1 MAPLVSFR
9 DGHVSERDAKDTNEM
24 FDPARGGAIACLLMS
39 EPSSTPSGPRLPW
52 HVIYY
57 LLAAFNILTVS
68 ASLYLNLRI
77 TDMYVNAVASNH
89 DWAQLL
95 ADATALEDL
104 TGIINATGNDIFESG
119 DPEGEMQRLER
130 ALAGARERL
139 QALGNDLLAT
149 LSAEQAPVVL
159 GQLKEVER
167 HIDLMTE
174 QARDV
179 LRLYRAGQRDEA
191 ARRMAAMDREYARLL
206 GELRV
211 LRVRF
216 AEARAPRPVAV
227 LDPATG
233 ARTPETARWERFQ
246 RQTQTA
252 AELQRWEFLLGVL
265 IVLMVAAAVAYGRK
279 IAAFMKQDAA
289 DKARYIEELREAR
302 EGLEKRV
309 SERTQELR
317 ASEERLRRAAEDWRQ
332 TFEAI
337 ESPVLLTDRAGR
349 VLRANPAAAA
359 EAATA
364 PAELIGRPVDE
375 RAGEPWTT
383 AASLVPGLSDGAGVS
398 AQVRDG
404 RTGRVWDVS
413 ANPIGAAGTVDARA
427 VVVARDVTRTV
438 ELQEAV
444 RREEKL
450 AAMGSLVAGV
460 AHEVRNPLFG
470 IAGTMDVL
478 EARFADN
485 EPFQKYLTVIRRD
498 VGRLQALMRDLLEF
512 GKPGVLERSS
522 VALEAILQ
530 EAVRACEPLAAD
542 LLVRQDVPMGLP
554 AVYADRQR
562 VVQVFQNLV
571 QNAIQHSPPGTR
583 VSIAAGSAPEGR
595 AVWCTVR
602 DAGPGFAPE
611 DLRRLFEPFYTR
623 RQGGTGLGL
632 SIAQRIVEQHGGRIE
647 AHNHPDG
654 GAVVTVT
661 LPAAA

>member
-1 MAPLVSFR
+1 MSATTSPS
-9 DGHVSERDAKDTNEM
+9 
-24 FDPARGGAIACLLMS
+24 GA
-39 EPSSTPSGPRLPW
+39 GPRLPW

-57 LLAAFNILTVS
+57 VLAVFNVLTVS
-68 ASLYLNLRI
+68 AALYLNLRI

-104 TGIINATGNDIFESG
+104 TGIVNSAGNDIFESG
-119 DPEGEMQRLER
+119 DPDAETQRLER
-130 ALAGARERL
+130 ALAGAQERL
-139 QALGNDLLAT
+139 KALGNDLLAT
-149 LSAEQAPVVL
+149 LTPEQAPVVL
-159 GQLKEVER
+159 GQLQEVER
-167 HIDLMTE
+167 RIVLMAE
-174 QARDV
+174 QARGV
-179 LRLYRAGQRDEA
+179 LGLYRQGRRDEA
-191 ARRMAAMDREYARLL
+191 ARRMAGMDREYGRLL
-206 GELRV
+206 GALRE

-233 ARTPETARWERFQ
+233 ARTPESARWERFQ

-252 AELQRWEFLLGVL
+252 ATMQRAEFVLGVL

-317 ASEERLRRAAEDWRQ
+317 ASEELLRRAAEEWRQ

-337 ESPVLLTDRAGR
+337 ESPVLLTDREGR

-359 EAATA
+359 EAGTS
-364 PAELIGRPVDE
+364 PGELVGGAVDARE
-375 RAGEPWTT
+375 GEPWT
-383 AASLVPGLSDGAGVS
+383 AAAALVPRLTNGSGVS
-398 AQVRDG
+398 AQVTDPRN
-404 RTGRVWDVS
+404 GRVWDVS
-413 ANPIGAAGTVDARA
+413 ANTVGEAGAVDARA

-444 RREEKL
+444 RREETL

-478 EARFADN
+478 EARFADQ
-485 EPFQKYLTVIRRD
+485 EGFQKYLTVIRRD
-498 VGRLQALMRDLLEF
+498 VRRLQALMRDLLEF
-512 GKPGVLERSS
+512 GKPGVLERAP
-522 VALEAILQ
+522 VALDAILQ
-530 EAVRACEPLAAD
+530 EAVRACEPVAAD
-542 LLVRQDVPMGLP
+542 LP
-554 AVYADRQR
+554 ALHADRQR
-562 VVQVFQNLV
+562 VIQVFQNLV
-571 QNAIQHSPPGTR
+571 QNAIEHSPPGTR
-583 VSIAAGSAPEGR
+583 VSIAAGAAAEGR
-595 AVWCTVR
+595 AVWCAVR

-611 DLRRLFEPFYTR
+611 DLRRLFEPFYSR
-623 RQGGTGLGL
+623 RLGGTGLGL

-647 AHNHPDG
+647 AHNHPEG

>member
-1 MAPLVSFR
+1 MPESPP
-9 DGHVSERDAKDTNEM
+9 N
-24 FDPARGGAIACLLMS
+24 
-39 EPSSTPSGPRLPW
+39 PSGPRLPW
-52 HVIYY
+52 HVVYY

-104 TGIINATGNDIFESG
+104 SGTINSAGNEIFESG
-119 DPEGEMQRLER
+119 DPDGEARRLER
-130 ALAGARERL
+130 ALAGSRERVK
-139 QALGNDLLAT
+139 ALSNDLLAT
-149 LSAEQAPVVL
+149 LTPEQVPGVL
-159 GQLKEVER
+159 GQLQEVER
-167 HIDLMTE
+167 RTGLMSDR
-174 QARDV
+174 AREV
-179 LRLYRAGQRDEA
+179 LSLYRQGRRDEA
-191 ARRMAAMDREYARLL
+191 ARRMASMDREYGRLL
-206 GELRV
+206 TALRD

-227 LDPATG
+227 VDPATREHMP
-233 ARTPETARWERFQ
+233 ATARWERFQ

-252 AELQRWEFLLGVL
+252 AELQRWEILLGVL
-265 IVLMVAAAVAYGRK
+265 IVLMVAAAVVYGRK
-279 IAAFMKQDAA
+279 TAAFMKQDAA

-302 EGLEKRV
+302 EGLERRV

-317 ASEERLRRAAEDWRQ
+317 ASETMLRRAAEDWRQ

-337 ESPVLLTDRAGR
+337 ESPVLLTDRSGR

-359 EAATA
+359 EASAY
-364 PAELIGRPVDE
+364 PAELVGRPVDE
-375 RAGEPWTT
+375 WPGEPWT
-383 AASLVPGLSDGAGVS
+383 AAGALVPGLATGAGAS
-398 AQVRDG
+398 TQVRDA
-404 RTGRVWDVS
+404 RSGRVWDVS
-413 ANPIGAAGTVDARA
+413 ANPIGTADGADARA
-427 VVVARDVTRTV
+427 VVVARDITRTV

-470 IAGTMDVL
+470 IAGTVDVL

-485 EPFQKYLTVIRRD
+485 EAFQKYLTVIRRD

-512 GKPGVLERSS
+512 GKPGDLERTS
-522 VALEAILQ
+522 VGLETVLQ

-542 LLVRQDVPMGLP
+542 LLVRQDVPTGLP
-554 AVYADRQR
+554 AIYADRQR

-583 VSIAAGSAPEGR
+583 VSIEAGPAPEGR
-595 AVWCTVR
+595 AVWCAVR

-647 AHNHPDG
+647 AGNHPEG

>member
-1 MAPLVSFR
+1 MPES
-9 DGHVSERDAKDTNEM
+9 
-24 FDPARGGAIACLLMS
+24 PAA
-39 EPSSTPSGPRLPW
+39 PSGPRLPW
-52 HVIYY
+52 HVVYY

-68 ASLYLNLRI
+68 ASLSLNLRI

-104 TGIINATGNDIFESG
+104 TGVINSAGNDIFESG
-119 DPEGEMQRLER
+119 DPDAEARRLER
-130 ALAGARERL
+130 ALAGSRERVK
-139 QALGNDLLAT
+139 ALSNDLLAT
-149 LSAEQAPVVL
+149 LAPEQAPGVL
-159 GQLKEVER
+159 SQLEEVER
-167 HIDLMTE
+167 RTDLMTD
-174 QARDV
+174 QAREV
-179 LRLYRAGQRDEA
+179 LSLYRQGHRDQA
-191 ARRMAAMDREYARLL
+191 ARRMASMDREYGRLL
-206 GELRV
+206 AALRE

-227 LDPATG
+227 RDPAT
-233 ARTPETARWERFQ
+233 REHLQETARWERFQ

-265 IVLMVAAAVAYGRK
+265 IVLMVAAAVVYGRK
-279 IAAFMKQDAA
+279 TAAFMKQDAA

-317 ASEERLRRAAEDWRQ
+317 ASEEMLRRAAEDWRL

-337 ESPVLLTDRAGR
+337 QSPVLLTDRAGR

-359 EAATA
+359 EASAHA
-364 PAELIGRPVDE
+364 GELVGQPVDA
-375 RAGEPWTT
+375 RPGEPWT
-383 AASLVPGLSDGAGVS
+383 AAAALVPGLDGGTGVS
-398 AQVRDG
+398 AQVRDA
-404 RTGRVWDVS
+404 RNGRVWDVS
-413 ANPIGAAGTVDARA
+413 ANPIGMADSAEARA

-470 IAGTMDVL
+470 IAGTVDVL

-485 EPFQKYLTVIRRD
+485 EAFEKYLTVIRRD

-512 GKPGVLERSS
+512 GKPGDLERSS
-522 VALEAILQ
+522 VALETILQ
-530 EAVRACEPLAAD
+530 DAVRACEPLAAD
-542 LLVRQDVPMGLP
+542 LLVRQHVPTGLP
-554 AVYADRQR
+554 AVYADRTR

-571 QNAIQHSPPGTR
+571 QNAIQHSPPGSR
-583 VSIAAGSAPEGR
+583 VSIEAGSAPEGR
-595 AVWCTVR
+595 AVWCAVR

-647 AHNHPDG
+647 ANNHPEG

>member
-1 MAPLVSFR
+1 MS
-9 DGHVSERDAKDTNEM
+9 
-24 FDPARGGAIACLLMS
+24 DP
-39 EPSSTPSGPRLPW
+39 TPTPAGPRLPW

-57 LLAAFNILTVS
+57 LLAAFNVLTVS
-68 ASLYLNLRI
+68 AALYLNLRI

-104 TGIINATGNDIFESG
+104 TGIINSAGNDIFESG
-119 DPEGEMQRLER
+119 NPDAEAQRLER
-130 ALAGARERL
+130 ALAGSQERL
-139 QALGNDLLAT
+139 KALGNDLLAT
-149 LSAEQAPVVL
+149 LTTEQAPAVL
-159 GQLKEVER
+159 GQLEEVKQR
-167 HIDLMTE
+167 IGLMTD
-174 QARDV
+174 QAREV
-179 LRLYRAGQRDEA
+179 LALYRQGKRDEA
-191 ARRMAAMDREYARLL
+191 ARRMAAMDREYGRLL
-206 GELRV
+206 AALRE

-227 LDPATG
+227 PDPATG
-233 ARTPETARWERFQ
+233 TLAPETARWERFQ

-252 AELQRWEFLLGVL
+252 AELQRSEFVLGVL
-265 IVLMVAAAVAYGRK
+265 IVLMVAAAVIYGRK
-279 IAAFMKQDAA
+279 IAASMTQDAA

-317 ASEERLRRAAEDWRQ
+317 ASEEMLGRAAEDWRQ

-337 ESPVLLTDRAGR
+337 ESPVLLTDRSGR

-359 EAATA
+359 EAGGA
-364 PAELIGRPVDE
+364 PAELIGRAVDD

-383 AASLVPGLSDGAGVS
+383 AASLVPGLGDGAGVA
-398 AQVRDG
+398 AQVRDA
-404 RTGRVWDVS
+404 RNGRVWDVS
-413 ANPIGAAGTVDARA
+413 ANPIGSAGTVDARA

-470 IAGTMDVL
+470 IAGTVDVL

-485 EPFQKYLTVIRRD
+485 ESFQKYLTVIRRD

-512 GKPGVLERSS
+512 GKPGTLER
-522 VALEAILQ
+522 APIPIEAILQ
-530 EAVRACEPLAAD
+530 EAVRACEPVAAD
-542 LLVRQDVPMGLP
+542 LLVRQDVPTGLP
-554 AVYADRQR
+554 DVYADRQR

-583 VSIAAGSAPEGR
+583 VSIAAGTAPEGR
-595 AVWCTVR
+595 NVWCAVR

-632 SIAQRIVEQHGGRIE
+632 SIAQRIVEQHGGRID
-647 AHNHPDG
+647 AQNHPDG

>member
-1 MAPLVSFR
+1 MPES
-9 DGHVSERDAKDTNEM
+9 
-24 FDPARGGAIACLLMS
+24 PA
-39 EPSSTPSGPRLPW
+39 TPSGPRLPW
-52 HVIYY
+52 HVVYY

-68 ASLYLNLRI
+68 GSLYLNLRI

-104 TGIINATGNDIFESG
+104 TGVINSAGNDIFESG
-119 DPEGEMQRLER
+119 DPDAEAQRLER
-130 ALAGARERL
+130 ALVGSRERVK
-139 QALGNDLLAT
+139 ALSNDLLAT
-149 LSAEQAPVVL
+149 LSADQAPGVL
-159 GQLKEVER
+159 HQLQEVER
-167 HIDLMTE
+167 RTDVMTDK
-174 QARDV
+174 AREV
-179 LRLYRAGQRDEA
+179 LALYRGGRRDEA
-191 ARRMAAMDREYARLL
+191 ARRMASMDREYGRLL
-206 GELRV
+206 GALRE

-227 LDPATG
+227 VDPET
-233 ARTPETARWERFQ
+233 REHMPETARWERFQ

-252 AELQRWEFLLGVL
+252 AELQRWEILLGVL
-265 IVLMVAAAVAYGRK
+265 IVLMVAAAVVYGRQTA
-279 IAAFMKQDAA
+279 IFMKRDAA
-289 DKARYIEELREAR
+289 DKARYIEDLREAR

-317 ASEERLRRAAEDWRQ
+317 ASEEMLRRAAEDWRQ

-359 EAATA
+359 EASSM
-364 PAELIGRPVDE
+364 PAELVGRPVDTQP
-375 RAGEPWTT
+375 GEPWTA
-383 AASLVPGLSDGAGVS
+383 AASLVPTLGAGAGVS
-398 AQVRDG
+398 TQVRDA
-404 RTGRVWDVS
+404 RSGRVWDVS
-413 ANPIGAAGTVDARA
+413 ANPIGMADTVDARA
-427 VVVARDVTRTV
+427 VVVARDITRTV

-450 AAMGSLVAGV
+450 SAMGSLVAGV

-470 IAGTMDVL
+470 IAGTVDVL
-478 EARFADN
+478 EARFAEN
-485 EPFQKYLTVIRRD
+485 EAFQKYLTVIRRD
-498 VGRLQALMRDLLEF
+498 VGRLQSLMRDLLEF
-512 GKPGVLERSS
+512 GKPGDLERSS
-522 VALEAILQ
+522 VALETVLQ

-542 LLVRQDVPMGLP
+542 LLVRQDVPTGLP
-554 AVYADRQR
+554 ALYADRQR

-583 VSIAAGSAPEGR
+583 VSIAAGPAPEGR
-595 AVWCTVR
+595 AVWCAVR

-647 AHNHPDG
+647 AGNHPEG

>member
-1 MAPLVSFR
+1 MAS
-9 DGHVSERDAKDTNEM
+9 
-24 FDPARGGAIACLLMS
+24 
-39 EPSSTPSGPRLPW
+39 
-52 HVIYY
+52 
-57 LLAAFNILTVS
+57 
-68 ASLYLNLRI
+68 
-77 TDMYVNAVASNH
+77 
-89 DWAQLL
+89 
-95 ADATALEDL
+95 
-104 TGIINATGNDIFESG
+104 
-119 DPEGEMQRLER
+119 
-130 ALAGARERL
+130 
-139 QALGNDLLAT
+139 
-149 LSAEQAPVVL
+149 
-159 GQLKEVER
+159 
-167 HIDLMTE
+167 
-174 QARDV
+174 
-179 LRLYRAGQRDEA
+179 
-191 ARRMAAMDREYARLL
+191 MDREYGRLL
-206 GELRV
+206 TALRE

-227 LDPATG
+227 LDLAT
-233 ARTPETARWERFQ
+233 REHLQETARWERFQ

-252 AELQRWEFLLGVL
+252 AEMQRWEFLLGVL
-265 IVLMVAAAVAYGRK
+265 IVLMVAAAVVYGRK
-279 IAAFMKQDAA
+279 TAAFMKQDAA

-317 ASEERLRRAAEDWRQ
+317 ASEEMLRRAAEDWRQ

-337 ESPVLLTDRAGR
+337 QSPVLLTDRAGR
-349 VLRANPAAAA
+349 VLRANPAAAE
-359 EAATA
+359 EASAY
-364 PAELIGRPVDE
+364 PAELIGKPVDA
-375 RAGEPWTT
+375 RPGEPWT
-383 AASLVPGLSDGAGVS
+383 AAATLVPGLDGGTGVS
-398 AQVRDG
+398 AQVRDA
-404 RTGRVWDVS
+404 RNGRVWDVS
-413 ANPIGAAGTVDARA
+413 ANPIGMADSAEARV

-470 IAGTMDVL
+470 IAGTVDVL

-485 EPFQKYLTVIRRD
+485 EAFQRYLTVIRRD

-512 GKPGVLERSS
+512 GKPGDLERTS
-522 VALEAILQ
+522 VALEMILQ
-530 EAVRACEPLAAD
+530 DAVRACEPLAAD
-542 LLVRQDVPMGLP
+542 LLVRQDVPTGLP

-571 QNAIQHSPPGTR
+571 QNAIQHSPPGSR
-583 VSIAAGSAPEGR
+583 VSIEAGSAPEGR
-595 AVWCTVR
+595 AVWCAVR

-647 AHNHPDG
+647 ANNHPEG

>member
-1 MAPLVSFR
+1 MS
-9 DGHVSERDAKDTNEM
+9 
-24 FDPARGGAIACLLMS
+24 DPG
-39 EPSSTPSGPRLPW
+39 TPTTGPRLPW

-57 LLAAFNILTVS
+57 VLAVFNVLTVS
-68 ASLYLNLRI
+68 AALYLNLRI

-104 TGIINATGNDIFESG
+104 TGIVNSAGNDIFESG
-119 DPEGEMQRLER
+119 DPGAESQRLER
-130 ALAGARERL
+130 ASVGAQERL
-139 QALGNDLLAT
+139 KALANDLLVT
-149 LSAEQAPVVL
+149 LPPDQAPAVL
-159 GQLKEVER
+159 GQLDEVSR
-167 HIDLMTE
+167 RIALMTD
-174 QARDV
+174 QARGV
-179 LRLYRAGQRDEA
+179 LALYRQGKRDAA
-191 ARRMAAMDREYARLL
+191 ARSMAGMDREYGRLL
-206 GELRV
+206 AALRE

-233 ARTPETARWERFQ
+233 ERVPESGRWERFR

-252 AELQRWEFLLGVL
+252 AELQRSEFVLGVL
-265 IVLMVAAAVAYGRK
+265 IVLMVAAAVVYGRK

-289 DKARYIEELREAR
+289 DKARYIAELREAR
-302 EGLEKRV
+302 EGLERRV

-317 ASEERLRRAAEDWRQ
+317 TSEELLRRAAEDWRQ

-337 ESPVLLTDRAGR
+337 ESPVLLTDRDGR
-349 VLRANPAAAA
+349 VLRANPAAATEAGA
-359 EAATA
+359 EIVGAD
-364 PAELIGRPVDE
+364 VD
-375 RAGEPWTT
+375 AHPGEPWTT
-383 AASLVPGLSDGAGVS
+383 ASTLLPSLTDGAGVS
-398 AQVRDG
+398 TQVRDA
-404 RTGRVWDVS
+404 RNGRVWDVS
-413 ANPIGAAGTVDARA
+413 ANPVGTVDGPDARA

-478 EARFADN
+478 EARFA
-485 EPFQKYLTVIRRD
+485 EQEGFQKYLTVIRRD

-512 GKPGVLERSS
+512 GKPGTLERSA
-522 VALEAILQ
+522 VAIDAILND
-530 EAVRACEPLAAD
+530 AVRACEPVAAD
-542 LLVRQDVPMGLP
+542 LLVRQEVPPGLP
-554 AVYADRQR
+554 DVFADRQR

-571 QNAIQHSPPGTR
+571 QNALQHSPPGSR
-583 VSIAAGSAPEGR
+583 VSIAAGPVPEGR
-595 AVWCTVR
+595 AVWCAVR

-647 AHNHPDG
+647 AHNHPEG

>member
-1 MAPLVSFR
+1 
-9 DGHVSERDAKDTNEM
+9 
-24 FDPARGGAIACLLMS
+24 MS
-39 EPSSTPSGPRLPW
+39 ESPTSPSGPRLPW

-104 TGIINATGNDIFESG
+104 TGIINSTGNDIFESG
-119 DPEGEMQRLER
+119 NPDAESQRLER

-139 QALGNDLLAT
+139 KALGNDLLAT
-149 LSAEQAPVVL
+149 LSPDQATAVL
-159 GQLKEVER
+159 GQLEEVER
-167 HIDLMTE
+167 HIGLMTD
-174 QARDV
+174 QARQV
-179 LRLYRAGQRDEA
+179 LSLYREGRRDEA
-191 ARRMAAMDREYARLL
+191 ARRMASMDREYGRLL
-206 GELRV
+206 AAMRE

-216 AEARAPRPVAV
+216 AEARSPRPVAV
-227 LDPATG
+227 VDPATR
-233 ARTPETARWERFQ
+233 AQMPETARWERFQ

-279 IAAFMKQDAA
+279 TAAFMKRDAA

-302 EGLEKRV
+302 EGLERRV

-317 ASEERLRRAAEDWRQ
+317 ASEDMLRRAAEDWRQ

-359 EAATA
+359 EAGAA
-364 PAELIGRPVDE
+364 AAELIGRPVDA
-375 RAGEPWTT
+375 RAGEPWT
-383 AASLVPGLSDGAGVS
+383 AAAALVPSLTDGTGVS
-398 AQVRDG
+398 AQVRDA
-404 RTGRVWDVS
+404 RSGRVWDVS
-413 ANPIGAAGTVDARA
+413 ANPIGAVETVDARA

-478 EARFADN
+478 ETRFSDN
-485 EPFQKYLTVIRRD
+485 ESFTKYLTVIRRD

-522 VALEAILQ
+522 VALEAVLQ
-530 EAVRACEPLAAD
+530 EAVRACEPVAAD
-542 LLVRQDVPMGLP
+542 LLVRQDVPTGLP
-554 AVYADRQR
+554 ALYADRQR

-571 QNAIQHSPPGTR
+571 QNAIEHSPPGTR
-583 VSIAAGSAPEGR
+583 VRIAAGSAPEGR
-595 AVWCTVR
+595 AVWCAVR

-611 DLRRLFEPFYTR
+611 DLRRLFEPFYSR

-647 AHNHPDG
+647 AHNHPEG

>member
-1 MAPLVSFR
+1 MPES
-9 DGHVSERDAKDTNEM
+9 
-24 FDPARGGAIACLLMS
+24 P
-39 EPSSTPSGPRLPW
+39 PTPSGPRLPW
-52 HVIYY
+52 HVVYY

-68 ASLYLNLRI
+68 GSLYLNLRI

-104 TGIINATGNDIFESG
+104 TAVINSAGNEIFESG
-119 DPEGEMQRLER
+119 NPDAEAQRIDR
-130 ALAGARERL
+130 ALAGSRERL
-139 QALGNDLLAT
+139 KALSNDLLAT
-149 LSAEQAPVVL
+149 LSKEQAPSVL
-159 GQLKEVER
+159 QQLQEVER
-167 HIDLMTE
+167 HTGLMTD
-174 QARDV
+174 QAREV
-179 LRLYRAGQRDEA
+179 LSLYREGRRDEA
-191 ARRMAAMDREYARLL
+191 ARRMASMDREYGRLL
-206 GELRV
+206 GALRE

-227 LDPATG
+227 VD
-233 ARTPETARWERFQ
+233 PETREHMPASARWERFQ

-252 AELQRWEFLLGVL
+252 ADLQRWEILLGVL
-265 IVLMVAAAVAYGRK
+265 IVLMVAAAVVYGRQT
-279 IAAFMKQDAA
+279 AAFMKQDAA
-289 DKARYIEELREAR
+289 DKARYIEDLREAR

-309 SERTQELR
+309 AERTQELR
-317 ASEERLRRAAEDWRQ
+317 ASEEMLRRAAEDWRQ

-337 ESPVLLTDRAGR
+337 ESPVLLTDRSGR
-349 VLRANPAAAA
+349 VLRANPAAAV
-359 EAATA
+359 EASAS
-364 PAELIGRPVDE
+364 PSGLIGRPVD
-375 RAGEPWTT
+375 AQPGEPWTA
-383 AASLVPGLSDGAGVS
+383 AASLVPSLSSAGVS
-398 AQVRDG
+398 TQVRDA
-404 RTGRVWDVS
+404 RSGRVWDVS
-413 ANPIGAAGTVDARA
+413 ANPIGKADTMDARV
-427 VVVARDVTRTV
+427 VVVARDITRTV

-444 RREEKL
+444 RHEEKL

-470 IAGTMDVL
+470 IAGTVDVL

-485 EPFQKYLTVIRRD
+485 EGFQKYLTVIRRD

-512 GKPGVLERSS
+512 GKPGELERTS
-522 VALEAILQ
+522 VALDTILN

-542 LLVRQDVPMGLP
+542 LLVRQDVPTGLP
-554 AVYADRQR
+554 AIYADRPR

-571 QNAIQHSPPGTR
+571 QNAIQHTPPGTR
-583 VSIAAGSAPEGR
+583 VSIAAGPDPEGR
-595 AVWCTVR
+595 AVWCAVR
-602 DAGPGFAPE
+602 DSGPGFAPE

-647 AHNHPDG
+647 AGNHPEG

>member
-1 MAPLVSFR
+1 MR
-9 DGHVSERDAKDTNEM
+9 N
-24 FDPARGGAIACLLMS
+24 
-39 EPSSTPSGPRLPW
+39 
-52 HVIYY
+52 
-57 LLAAFNILTVS
+57 
-68 ASLYLNLRI
+68 
-77 TDMYVNAVASNH
+77 
-89 DWAQLL
+89 
-95 ADATALEDL
+95 
-104 TGIINATGNDIFESG
+104 
-119 DPEGEMQRLER
+119 
-130 ALAGARERL
+130 
-139 QALGNDLLAT
+139 
-149 LSAEQAPVVL
+149 
-159 GQLKEVER
+159 
-167 HIDLMTE
+167 
-174 QARDV
+174 
-179 LRLYRAGQRDEA
+179 
-191 ARRMAAMDREYARLL
+191 
-206 GELRV
+206 

-233 ARTPETARWERFQ
+233 ERMPETARWERFQ

-289 DKARYIEELREAR
+289 DKAHYIEELREAR
-302 EGLEKRV
+302 EGLERRV
-309 SERTQELR
+309 SERTGELR
-317 ASEERLRRAAEDWRQ
+317 ASEALLRQAAEDWRQ

-337 ESPVLLTDRAGR
+337 ESPVVLTDRAGR
-349 VLRANPAAAA
+349 ILRANPAAVA
-359 EAATA
+359 EAGVS
-364 PAELIGRPVDE
+364 PSQLVAEPLDTLP
-375 RAGEPWTT
+375 GEPWS
-383 AASLVPGLSDGAGVS
+383 AGAALVDGLGDGGGASL
-398 AQVRDG
+398 QVRDA
-404 RTGRVWDVS
+404 RSGRVWDVT
-413 ANPIGAAGTVDARA
+413 ANLIGIADGADARA
-427 VVVARDVTRTV
+427 VLVARDVTRTV

-470 IAGTMDVL
+470 IAGTVDVL

-485 EPFQKYLTVIRRD
+485 ESFRKYLTVIRRD
-498 VGRLQALMRDLLEF
+498 VGRLQEF

-522 VALEAILQ
+522 VALDAVLQ

-542 LLVRQDVPMGLP
+542 LLVRQDVPTGLP

-571 QNAIQHSPPGTR
+571 QNAIQHSPPGAR
-583 VSIAAGSAPEGR
+583 VSIAAGAAPEGR
-595 AVWCTVR
+595 TVWCAVR

-611 DLRRLFEPFYTR
+611 DLRRLFEPFYSR

-647 AHNHPDG
+647 AHNHPEG